1 MVLCG
6 TVHRILAEELCND
19 IVDGKNK
26 SLFTELKFLRFTNKN
41 YPHQLADISFII
53 AIFLTSII
61 IGH

>member
-26 SLFTELKFLRFTNKN
+26 SLLTELTCLRLTNKN
-41 YPHQLADISFII
+41 YPYQLANIYLSLSPF
-53 AIFLTSII
+53 S
-61 IGH
+61 